1 MDRYVVEKHGTLE
14 DFLSVRY
21 PSLSLGT
28 LRRAMVEGCACVDG
42 TARQRKWRLRPG
54 DVVTFELRNVL
65 KIEIPPEEYPLDVLW
80 EDDFAIVVSKPAEL
94 GTIPDSRNGDTV
106 LLSGV
111 YHIMGTRPFVV
122 HRLDRGTSG
131 AIILAKSPHTAKFL
145 MLQFEGRTVEKE
157 YLAVVDG
164 TPDENGE
171 VEARIGRVFGGEPR
185 FQAVEDGLPAR
196 TGYAVEEKLGAFSL
210 VRARPFTGRTHQ
222 IRIHMAH
229 IGHPLA
235 VDSLYGAR
243 DVLRKGDIEKSGGED
258 VVMGRLTL
266 HAERIVF
273 DSPSGERVDVRSPLP
288 EDFSRT
294 LKELRG
300 AGGGA

>member
-1 MDRYVVEKHGTLE
+1 VDRYVVEEHGTLE
-14 DFLSVRY
+14 DFLSARY

-28 LRRAMVEGCACVDG
+28 LRRAMVQGCVCVDG

-54 DVVTFELRNVL
+54 DVVTFELKNVL
-65 KIEIPPEEYPLDVLW
+65 KMEIPPEEHPLDVLW
-80 EDDFAIVVSKPAEL
+80 EDDFAIVVTKPADI
-94 GTIPDSRNGDTV
+94 GTIPDTRNNDTV

-111 YHIMGTRPFVV
+111 YHIIGTRPFVV

-131 AIILAKSPHTAKFL
+131 AIILAKSPRSAKFL

-164 TPDENGE
+164 TPDASGE
-171 VEARIGRVFGGEPR
+171 VDARIGRVFGGEPR

-196 TGYAVEEKLGAFSL
+196 TGYAVEEDLGGFSL

-235 VDSLYGAR
+235 VDPLYGKR
-243 DVLRKGDIEKSGGED
+243 DVLRESDIREGGGGN
-258 VVMGRLTL
+258 VVMDRLTL

-273 DSPSGERVDVRSPLP
+273 DSPSGEKADVRSPLP
-288 EDFSRT
+288 EDFARV
-294 LKELRG
+294 LEALR
-300 AGGGA
+300 AAHNC